1 VRLMSPAALFAL
13 FVFLYLAIAI
23 PPAVISQG
31 SAPQAAANGKHIFNQ
46 SCAACHDTLGT
57 MTKSGPALKNYYR
70 HQPRSADAIV
80 RTIIQLGKGRMPAF
94 TTLNKLQVD
103 DLVAYLKTL

>member
-1 VRLMSPAALFAL
+1 MSPEALFVL

-23 PPAVISQG
+23 PPPVISQG
-31 SAPQAAANGKHIFNQ
+31 SAPQAAASGKHIFNQ

-70 HQPRSADAIV
+70 HQPRPADAIV
-80 RTIIQLGKGRMPAF
+80 RTIIQQGKGRMPAF
-94 TTLNKLQVD
+94 TTLSKLQVD
-103 DLVAYLKTL
+103 ALVAYLKTL